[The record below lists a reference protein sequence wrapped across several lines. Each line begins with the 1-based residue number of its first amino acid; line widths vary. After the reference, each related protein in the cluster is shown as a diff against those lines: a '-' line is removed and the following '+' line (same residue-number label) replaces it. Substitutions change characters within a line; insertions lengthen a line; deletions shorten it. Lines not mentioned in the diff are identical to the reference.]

1 MKAKILTLFL
11 IIGVGFLNGCNKDE
25 EESFEEK
32 TISGVWNWISSCGGF
47 TGQCSYP
54 DKNNIKSIQ
63 ITNDRFIQKINEQIA
78 IDATYEITKTQI
90 SETNFPYEK
99 SYELKLGDG
108 QIIGMTFFQNKD
120 ILFVSNNFLNDS
132 YKRK

>member
-1 MKAKILTLFL
+1 MKAKILTLLF

-25 EESFEEK
+25 EESFQTK
-32 TISGVWNWISSCGGF
+32 TISGDWNWTASCGGF

-54 DKNNIKSIQ
+54 ERDNIKTIQ
-63 ITNDRFIQKINEQIA
+63 ITDDRFIQKINRQIT
-78 IDATYEITKTQI
+78 IDETYQITKTQI

-99 SYELKLGDG
+99 SYELQLGDG
-108 QIIGMTFFQNKD
+108 RIIGMTFIQNKD
-120 ILFVSNNFLNDS
+120 ILYVGNSLLLDS